1 MSITFMTI
9 LQNNIISTSS
19 LTCQKY
25 STGQTLGNM
34 ERKYLKDKGS
44 KVETVRKSIRD
55 LCKGMIEFR
64 KGYQYR

>member
-1 MSITFMTI
+1 
-9 LQNNIISTSS
+9 
-19 LTCQKY
+19 
-25 STGQTLGNM
+25 M